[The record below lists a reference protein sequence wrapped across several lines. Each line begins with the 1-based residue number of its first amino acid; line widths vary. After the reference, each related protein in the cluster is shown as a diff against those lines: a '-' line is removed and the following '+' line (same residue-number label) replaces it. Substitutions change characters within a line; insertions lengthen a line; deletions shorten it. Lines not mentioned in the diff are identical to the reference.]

1 MSTQP
6 GWFNNDVVDNSTSDE
21 EVGGEDESKDGPG
34 GGGLGEFT
42 RRRRLSFCTLHTI
55 VIIHTCSQVGCLIF
69 KSGTVRIEN
78 MGRRIT
84 SMPLKQM

>member
-1 MSTQP
+1 MSSQP

-42 RRRRLSFCTLHTI
+42 RRRRLSFC
-55 VIIHTCSQVGCLIF
+55 S
-69 KSGTVRIEN
+69 
-78 MGRRIT
+78 
-84 SMPLKQM
+84 

>member
-34 GGGLGEFT
+34 GGGLGELT
-42 RRRRLSFCTLHTI
+42 RRRLSFCTLHTI

-69 KSGTVRIEN
+69 KSGTVRMEN

>member
-1 MSTQP
+1 MSSQP

-42 RRRRLSFCTLHTI
+42 RRRLSFCTLHTI

-69 KSGTVRIEN
+69 KSGTVRMEN

>member
-1 MSTQP
+1 MSSQP

-42 RRRRLSFCTLHTI
+42 EEFYLFVHFTRLS
-55 VIIHTCSQVGCLIF
+55 
-69 KSGTVRIEN
+69 
-78 MGRRIT
+78 
-84 SMPLKQM
+84 